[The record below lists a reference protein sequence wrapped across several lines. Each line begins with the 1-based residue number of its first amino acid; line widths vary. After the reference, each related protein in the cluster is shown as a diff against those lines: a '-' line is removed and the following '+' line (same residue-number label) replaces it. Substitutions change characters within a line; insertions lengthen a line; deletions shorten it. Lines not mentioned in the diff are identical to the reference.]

1 MKYAILLSALSISLV
16 SAYFSIIGLTTMFPG
31 VLWSIV
37 IMGSV
42 LEIGKLVSASWLH
55 HNWLIAPKSLKFYL
69 TTAVVVLIFITS
81 MGIFGFLSKSHIQH
95 QKSAQEIEILVDQ
108 IDNKM
113 TREKDYISRQNEY
126 LEELSSDAKN
136 SSDKDVYNIELE
148 QKKIDDLYASLEKSM
163 SIDNSEI
170 DRLNNRVK
178 VLDDEV
184 ATLNATSGGL
194 FSNKTKKLQDLNDRQ
209 KVERESI
216 NQRILAAEGRINNA
230 RQSIEEQVTSIR
242 QRINSHQDQKTN
254 IEDTSAKKEEF
265 NNNIKDAYTR
275 IDDMES
281 EKFRLKNSQLEL
293 EAEVGPV
300 KYVAEL
306 LEDFGADKVDLSGAV
321 RIVIIIL
328 VFVFDPLAVVMLLAA
343 NLSFRKMRPYESLK
357 KKIVEVAPTTTT
369 VAPTTTPLPPVRP
382 RDVTDHKIIK

>member
-170 DRLNNRVK
+170 DRLNDRVK

-184 ATLNATSGGL
+184 SVLNASSGGL
-194 FSNKTKKLQDLNDRQ
+194 FSNKAKKLQDLNDRQ

-216 NQRILAAEGRINNA
+216 NQRISAAEGRINNA

-254 IEDTSAKKEEF
+254 IEDVSVKKEEF

-275 IDDMES
+275 INDMES

-306 LEDFGADKVDLSGAV
+306 LEDFGAGKVDLSGAV

-343 NLSFRKMRPYESLK
+343 NLSFKKIRSYESLSSQIK
-357 KKIVEVAPTTTT
+357 KKE
-369 VAPTTTPLPPVRP
+369 
-382 RDVTDHKIIK
+382 